1 MWRRRRRIMHSSE
14 KSLCFF
20 PWSFNLQPKDK
31 AMKRFKRASD
41 IKVGVIG
48 YGGAFN
54 MGKHHLNEMK
64 GAGMTPTAVAEID
77 PTRLAVATTDFPGIQ
92 TFTSVAEMLKKSDVN
107 VLAIITPHNTHA
119 KLAIQ
124 CLNAGRHVVCE
135 KPFAITTKECD
146 DMIAAA
152 KKNKVVVSTYHNRHW
167 DGCAL
172 QAVKSIVKEKSIGE
186 VVRIEAG
193 MGGYGKPGDWWRTSK
208 TISGGVLYDWG
219 VHLLEYSLQIIE
231 SEIDEVSGFAKRG
244 FWANETKWKADTN
257 EDEGFAVVR
266 FKNGRWLTLRITSI
280 DSKPGDRWVTVT
292 GTKGTFAFDHG
303 SWEIT
308 KQVNGET
315 IITKGR
321 NPNGES
327 QKLYQ
332 NIADHLTNGTPLV
345 ITPEWARRPIHI
357 LDLANQSATK
367 GVAVKAKYR

>member
-1 MWRRRRRIMHSSE
+1 MKKF
-14 KSLCFF
+14 KS
-20 PWSFNLQPKDK
+20 
-31 AMKRFKRASD
+31 ASD

-64 GAGMTPTAVAEID
+64 GAGMVPTAVAEID
-77 PTRLAVATTDFPGIQ
+77 PSRLGVATTDFPGIE
-92 TFTSVAEMLKKSDVN
+92 TYTDVAEMLKKSDVN

-124 CLNAGRHVVCE
+124 CLKAGRHVVCE

-152 KKNKVVVSTYHNRHW
+152 KKAGVVVSTYHNRHW
-167 DGCAL
+167 DGCVL
-172 QAVKSIVKEKSIGE
+172 QAVKSIVKEKQIGD
-186 VVRIEAG
+186 VIRIEAA

-208 TISGGVLYDWG
+208 AISGGVLYDWG

-231 SEIDEVSGFAKRG
+231 SDIDEVFGLAKTG
-244 FWANETKWKADTN
+244 FWADQTKWKSDTN

-280 DSKPGDRWVTVT
+280 DSKPGDKIVTVT

-303 SWEIT
+303 AWELT
-308 KQVNGET
+308 KVIDGET
-315 IITKGR
+315 IIKKGR

-332 NIADHLTNGTPLV
+332 NIADHLTKGTELI

-357 LDLANQSATK
+357 LDLANQSAK
-367 GVAVKAKYR
+367 QGKALKAKYK